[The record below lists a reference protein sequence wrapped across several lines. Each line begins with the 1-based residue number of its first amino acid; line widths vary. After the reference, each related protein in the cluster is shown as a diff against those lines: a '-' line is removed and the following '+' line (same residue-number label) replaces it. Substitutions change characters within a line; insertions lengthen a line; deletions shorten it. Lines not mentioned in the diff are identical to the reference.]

1 MSLDSGTQT
10 TLLDL
15 NWFYDIVKSTWSN
28 LLDLDFSQH
37 LLFDY
42 KKNKKIIF
50 YFFIIK
56 QEMLWQKYEN
66 LLELSV
72 KWLVIQSSLASL
84 ISLGQ
89 TTCSVW
95 KVKISP
101 RFYPFREM
109 AWFSMTSQTSK
120 VNPLALDV
128 HEKVTNT

>member
-1 MSLDSGTQT
+1 MSLDSKNTTSTTSPDSGTQT

-28 LLDLDFSQH
+28 LLDLDFSQY

-56 QEMLWQKYEN
+56 QEMLWEKYEN

-72 KWLVIQSSLASL
+72 
-84 ISLGQ
+84 
-89 TTCSVW
+89 
-95 KVKISP
+95 
-101 RFYPFREM
+101 
-109 AWFSMTSQTSK
+109 
-120 VNPLALDV
+120 N
-128 HEKVTNT
+128 